1 MSRWELKEVSW
12 YGKISYMV
20 IDKEHKENSYET
32 PDYYRAVAF
41 KVAMDS
47 YDKTRKLDQELI
59 VSSDKGWWA

>member
-1 MSRWELKEVSW
+1 
-12 YGKISYMV
+12 MV